1 MFNMYKI
8 IEELCQERSIT
19 VTEMCRELKINRSSL
34 SELKQGRAKSL
45 SADKTIKI
53 ANFFSVSP
61 SYLTGESEIRAIA
74 TNKGITDNDLKFALF
89 NGADE
94 ITDEM
99 FEEVKQFAEM
109 VKLREEAKKN
119 KNKGE

>member
-1 MFNMYKI
+1 MYNMYSM
-8 IEELCQERSIT
+8 IEELCKERAIT

-45 SADKTIKI
+45 SADKIIRI
-53 ANFFSVSP
+53 ADFFSVSP
-61 SYLTGESEIRAIA
+61 AYLTGDSKKRNINYDKE
-74 TNKGITDNDLKFALF
+74 ITDEDIKFAVF
-89 NGADE
+89 NSTDG

-109 VKLREEAKKN
+109 VKLREDAKKG
-119 KNKGE
+119 KK

>member
-1 MFNMYKI
+1 MYNMYSI
-8 IEELCQERSIT
+8 IEELCKERSIT

-45 SADKTIKI
+45 SADKIIRI
-53 ANFFSVSP
+53 ADFFSVSP
-61 SYLTGESEIRAIA
+61 AYLTGDSKERNINYDKE
-74 TNKGITDNDLKFALF
+74 ITDADIKFAVF
-89 NGADE
+89 NCTDG

-109 VKLREEAKKN
+109 VKLREEAKK
-119 KNKGE
+119 KKK

>member
-1 MFNMYKI
+1 MFNMYEI
-8 IEELCQERSIT
+8 IEELCKEQSIT
-19 VTEMCRELKINRSSL
+19 VTQMCRELKINRSSL

-53 ANFFSVSP
+53 ADFFSVSP
-61 SYLTGESEIRAIA
+61 SYLTGESENREIS

-109 VKLREEAKKN
+109 VKLREEAKN
-119 KNKGE
+119 KK

>member
-1 MFNMYKI
+1 MFNMYEI
-8 IEELCQERSIT
+8 IEELCKEQSIT
-19 VTEMCRELKINRSSL
+19 VTQMCRELKINRSSL

-53 ANFFSVSP
+53 ADFFSVSP
-61 SYLTGESEIRAIA
+61 SYLTGESEIREIA